1 MRSEKVMGALEK
13 IQSDV
18 IVAQSAISAVQM
30 LAEKIPGGQIVSK
43 GLEKMNLMLGVANVG
58 ISFAEAGIEFSSHQ
72 NKQAEQFLL
81 YGALDIFG
89 NMVTISDVNEYSTN
103 SFIRNVLTKGKTI
116 GTYTEYLMAGQSEVL
131 AYNDFKSGNMTSAI
145 EITAA
150 NVLNIGFAGRE
161 AFGGHEH
168 SASMEPSNSDIEPHE
183 NIAPKVSDQ
192 HIAPKN
198 ENPKMSDENP
208 KMSDENR
215 DMQQSALFS
224 KSFVTDWFQN
234 IKISK
239 PVQELSK
246 IGLLGVTGF
255 EVGNII

>member
-150 NVLNIGFAGRE
+150 NVLNIGLQDERPLE
-161 AFGGHEH
+161 V
-168 SASMEPSNSDIEPHE
+168 M
-183 NIAPKVSDQ
+183 NIPRRWNHQ
-192 HIAPKN
+192 TPILNH
-198 ENPKMSDENP
+198 M
-208 KMSDENR
+208 
-215 DMQQSALFS
+215 
-224 KSFVTDWFQN
+224 
-234 IKISK
+234 KISLPK
-239 PVQELSK
+239 CQTNISLPKTRIPKCPMRIPKCRMKIGTCNKVHFSPNHLSQTGSK
-246 IGLLGVTGF
+246 ISRYP
-255 EVGNII
+255 NPSKN